1 MSVKR
6 RAFIYIIA
14 AGILWGTSGLF
25 IRDLTRYGFT
35 PMQILAFRG
44 FVAFLCLGGF
54 ILVRNRK
61 LFAVKLRDLPL
72 LLSNGLV
79 LFVTSGCYYN
89 AIPRTSVSTAVV
101 LMYMAPAYVML
112 FSVFVW
118 HEKFS
123 WLKGV
128 SLGAVLA
135 GGCLVSGIVSGLK
148 FDAVGILLGVL
159 SGIFYGA
166 NLVMSKMGVRRGY
179 HAFTV
184 TFYSFAVMAFS
195 SICVCN
201 PIQAV
206 KIVGESPMP
215 LIPVLLLLGL
225 ITYVLPYSLCTVAM
239 QSLPAGTASAL
250 CIVEPMAA
258 TVFSMMFLQEI
269 PDVYAVIGI
278 VLILSAV
285 VLLGKAEGKE

>member
-6 RAFIYIIA
+6 RAFIYIIV

-25 IRDLTRYGFT
+25 IRDLTRFGFT

-44 FVAFLCLGGF
+44 FVSFLCLGGF
-54 ILVRNRK
+54 IFLRNRK

-72 LLSNGLV
+72 LLANGLI
-79 LFVTSGCYYN
+79 LFVTSASYYN
-89 AIPRTSVSTAVV
+89 AIPKTSVSPAVV

-112 FSVFVW
+112 FSVLVW
-118 HEKFS
+118 REKFS

-128 SLGAVLA
+128 SLAAVLV

-148 FDAVGILLGVL
+148 FDTVGILLGVN
-159 SGIFYGA
+159 SGIFYGT
-166 NLVMSKMGVRRGY
+166 NLVVSKMGIRRGY

-184 TFYSFAVMAFS
+184 TFYSFVVMAIS
-195 SICVCN
+195 AICVCN

-206 KIVGESPMP
+206 KMVGESPMP
-215 LIPVLLLLGL
+215 LIPLIILLGL

-258 TVFSMMFLQEI
+258 TVFSMIFLGEI
-269 PDVYAVIGI
+269 PDVFAVIGI

-285 VLLGKAEGKE
+285 FLLGLAEGKE